1 MYIKL
6 PFLYYNDIAVSQS
19 NEIIQINMNNFL
31 SNMMNQDD
39 KGEFWLKGI
48 NLKII
53 CNNKIVR

>member
-6 PFLYYNDIAVSQS
+6 PFLYYNDIAVS

-31 SNMMNQDD
+31 SNRMNQDN
-39 KGEFWLKGI
+39 KAEFWLKGI
-48 NLKII
+48 NLKFI